1 MARYDFYRSAG
12 GDGYLL
18 DIQSDLLEHLDTKVV
33 VPLLPQKMAPLPAGR
48 LNPIFRIDGEDHVMV
63 TQFMSAL
70 TASELRAAEGSLAR
84 HHDDIVAA
92 LDMLF
97 QGF

>member
-1 MARYDFYRSAG
+1 MARYDFYRNAE

-18 DIQSDLLEHLDTKVV
+18 DVQSDLLEGLSTRAIIPLMPANTAP
-33 VPLLPQKMAPLPAGR
+33 VPGRR
-48 LNPIFRIDGEDHVMV
+48 LNPTFAINGKDHVMV
-63 TQFMSAL
+63 TQFLSAFS
-70 TASELRAAEGSLAR
+70 ASELQSPEGNLSR

-97 QGF
+97 RGF

>member
-1 MARYDFYRSAG
+1 M
-12 GDGYLL
+12 
-18 DIQSDLLEHLDTKVV
+18 
-33 VPLLPQKMAPLPAGR
+33 
-48 LNPIFRIDGEDHVMV
+48 NPIFRIDGEDHVMV

-70 TASELRAAEGSLAR
+70 TASELRAAEGNLAR
-84 HHDDIVAA
+84 HHDDIAAA

>member
-1 MARYDFYRSAG
+1 MARYDFYRIARS
-12 GDGYLL
+12 DGYLL
-18 DIQSDLLEHLDTKVV
+18 DVQSDLLEHLDTKVV
-33 VPLLPQKMAPLPAGR
+33 VPLLPPNMAPLPAR
-48 LNPIFRIDGEDHVMV
+48 KLNPVFRIDGEDHVMV
-63 TQFMSAL
+63 TQFISAL
-70 TASELRAAEGSLAR
+70 TASELRAAEGNLSR

>member
-1 MARYDFYRSAG
+1 MARYDFYRNAG
-12 GDGYLL
+12 SGGYLL
-18 DIQSDLLEHLDTKVV
+18 DVQSDLLEHLDTKIV
-33 VPLLPQKMAPLPAGR
+33 VPLLPPNMAPLPARR

-70 TASELRAAEGSLAR
+70 TGSELRAAEGNLAK

>member
-12 GDGYLL
+12 SDGYLL
-18 DIQSDLLEHLDTKVV
+18 DVQSDLLEHLDTKVV
-33 VPLLPQKMAPLPAGR
+33 VPLLPPNMAPLPAHR
-48 LNPIFRIDGEDHVMV
+48 LNPTFKIDGKDHVMV

-70 TASELRAAEGSLAR
+70 MASELRAAEGNLAR
-84 HHDDIVAA
+84 HHDEIVVA
-92 LDMLF
+92 LDMVF